1 MLIGKEKEG
10 ILTPCAD
17 MACFWRWPV
26 GLACWHFLLSVP
38 FNFIYFQPKLHSI
51 NHGTAYCGRDTVK
64 VLLVLLDEEA
74 VNPPTQN
81 KAELLYDDE
90 NLNLFGITSVLTLFR
105 WVIEG
110 FCVCFVFV
118 YCVVVLWFFSFG
130 WVFLGNLILSGK
142 KSINSTYTKQMNKV
156 WSVVRLG
163 VKGKHF

>member
-17 MACFWRWPV
+17 MACFWRWPI

-81 KAELLYDDE
+81 KGELLYDDE

-105 WVIEG
+105 WVLEG

-118 YCVVVLWFFSFG
+118 YCVMVLWFFLFG
-130 WVFLGNLILSGK
+130 CF
-142 KSINSTYTKQMNKV
+142 
-156 WSVVRLG
+156 
-163 VKGKHF
+163 F

>member
-1 MLIGKEKEG
+1 MLIGKGEEG

-17 MACFWRWPV
+17 MDCFWRWAI
-26 GLACWHFLLSVP
+26 GLACWRFLLSVP

-64 VLLVLLDEEA
+64 VLLALLDEEA

-105 WVIEG
+105 WVLEG
-110 FCVCFVFV
+110 LFCVCFVFV
-118 YCVVVLWFFSFG
+118 YWVMVVCFFCLVG
-130 WVFLGNLILSGK
+130 FLGNLILSGK
-142 KSINSTYTKQMNKV
+142 LSINSTYTKQRNKCDLLWGWV
-156 WSVVRLG
+156 
-163 VKGKHF
+163 